1 MPWLAVPYEDA
12 DTRRELAALLR
23 VQGIPSLVLLEST
36 DGRIITD
43 DGRALVNDDPDGLVS
58 KSILLMT

>member
-1 MPWLAVPYEDA
+1 MPWLAVPYDDA